1 MLVEKDYE
9 GLLRL
14 FNKHKVKYCIVGAFA
29 VAFYGKPRYTKD
41 IDILVEPTAENGKK
55 IIEAIRE
62 FGFGSLK
69 LTQDDFVKPG
79 QIIQLGF
86 EPVKI
91 DIVTSISGCPFDKV
105 WKNKRIGTY
114 GTERVFFLGLEEL
127 ITNKKKAGRKIDAA
141 DLQIL
146 RDVKRKKK

>member
-9 GLLRL
+9 DLLRL

-29 VAFYGKPRYTKD
+29 VAFHGRPRYTKD
-41 IDILVEPTAENGKK
+41 IDILVEPTTENGKK
-55 IIEAIRE
+55 IIEAINE

-86 EPVKI
+86 EPVRI
-91 DIVTSISGCPFDKV
+91 DIVTSISGCPFEKV
-105 WKNKRIGTY
+105 WKNKRMGTY
-114 GTERVFFLGLEEL
+114 GKERVFFLGLDEL
-127 ITNKKKAGRKIDAA
+127 ITNKKKAGREIDAV